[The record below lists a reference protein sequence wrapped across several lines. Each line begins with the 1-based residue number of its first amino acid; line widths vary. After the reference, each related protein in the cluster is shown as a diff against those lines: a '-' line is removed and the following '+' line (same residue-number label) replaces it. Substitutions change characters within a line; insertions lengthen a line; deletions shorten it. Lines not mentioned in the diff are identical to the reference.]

1 MAVFQFIL
9 STFLF
14 IYIYFFLNLRLTNE
28 SFKHKKRT

>member
-14 IYIYFFLNLRLTNE
+14 IYIYFF
-28 SFKHKKRT
+28 FKLKTDQWIFQT